1 MSSSR
6 TPANHSGQ
14 SDRPGQSNRT
24 SSATQ
29 KPSTS
34 EDVDWPEE
42 DLLGS
47 SKKKLQPPG
56 KNFRAGVKNEHC
68 PTFDHDGP
76 PYFQGGRVGHIGE
89 GYRVGQPEGKVH
101 GTLDRASNPSFGADS
116 DKRARPL
123 DTPHRQYIDNPNY
136 ISFHIQDLKVRLT

>member
-6 TPANHSGQ
+6 TPAYHSGQ

-47 SKKKLQPPG
+47 SKKELQPPG
-56 KNFRAGVKNEHC
+56 KNFRAGEKNEHC

-89 GYRVGQPEGKVH
+89 GYRVRQPEGKVH
-101 GTLDRASNPSFGADS
+101 RTLDRASNL
-116 DKRARPL
+116 PL
-123 DTPHRQYIDNPNY
+123 GQNLTREHA
-136 ISFHIQDLKVRLT
+136 RLTLHTGNTLITQIMFAFISKI